1 MEMAD
6 RPATPWASAIERVV
20 QAGEVLVHEGG
31 NDDDVFTVVE
41 GLFEI
46 LRGPELVRID
56 TVGPGG
62 TIGEIAALAGCP
74 RMATARALE
83 VSLVRQLEGS
93 ALQRWLVSNEPAML
107 AMVDVARSRLDRHRA
122 INLVTE
128 LLSIDVTLAA
138 EVVESSERVHLR
150 AGQVLFEEGDASDA
164 GYLVVSGRLAASRD
178 GAVIGEI
185 ARGEVVGEVGM
196 IERAPRGATVTALR
210 DSTLARFS
218 VEAFRSLTAAHPTLM
233 LQLSRTILSRVGRRN
248 AHTDRARS
256 IAVAVTVPLDTR
268 LLVTRLAEE
277 IARHGSIEHLWTA
290 RIDATLGREGLVESG
305 LSVTQP
311 ALLQLLH
318 EAETTHDYLVLE
330 LDAADTRWTE
340 LALSLADRVV
350 IVSSA
355 EPDAAEQRRLADI
368 VGAAPRRGRLE
379 RWLALV
385 HRPDTERAAGG
396 AALADRFKFDRVTHV
411 RSGDL
416 ADLNRLARLVSGNAT
431 GLVLSG
437 GGARGFA
444 HLGVWRALH
453 ELGVEVDA
461 IGGASI
467 GAAMGSLMAIGIPH
481 DKIVGE
487 VVTLFHG
494 LLDYTVPIVSLIKGE
509 RISRNITAVARGS
522 DVRDMWLPFFCV
534 STNLTRSRVE
544 VHDRGDAGT
553 AIRASVAIP
562 GILPPV
568 PFDGELLVDGGVLN
582 NLPCDIM
589 RATGAVHRLIA
600 VDLSPSVGPRAREDF
615 GHAVSGWKALRAQLG
630 PGQSRFPGLMSI
642 LMRSLVAGS
651 VRDRDR
657 FIDDGTVDWYLDLDL
672 RGVGLLDFERVE
684 EIATRG
690 HEAAKPR
697 IEAFLAGGH
706 REE

>member
-1 MEMAD
+1 M
-6 RPATPWASAIERVV
+6 P
-20 QAGEVLVHEGG
+20 
-31 NDDDVFTVVE
+31 VE
-41 GLFEI
+41 
-46 LRGPELVRID
+46 
-56 TVGPGG
+56 
-62 TIGEIAALAGCP
+62 
-74 RMATARALE
+74 
-83 VSLVRQLEGS
+83 
-93 ALQRWLVSNEPAML
+93 
-107 AMVDVARSRLDRHRA
+107 
-122 INLVTE
+122 
-128 LLSIDVTLAA
+128 
-138 EVVESSERVHLR
+138 
-150 AGQVLFEEGDASDA
+150 VLFEEGDASDA

-233 LQLSRTILSRVGRRN
+233 LQLSRTILSRLGRRN

-256 IAVAVTVPLDTR
+256 IAVAVTAPLDTR
-268 LLVTRLAEE
+268 MLVTRLANE

-290 RIDATLGREGLVESG
+290 RIDATLGRDGLVESG

-311 ALLQLLH
+311 ALLQSCTKPRPP
-318 EAETTHDYLVLE
+318 TTTSSSNWTPP
-330 LDAADTRWTE
+330 TRGGPSWRSRSPTG
-340 LALSLADRVV
+340 SS
-350 IVSSA
+350 SSA
-355 EPDAAEQRRLADI
+355 LPSRTLPSSAGWPTSSARRLGAGAWSAGWRSSTVRTPNGPRGAPRWPIASSSTGWPTCGPATSPTSTAWLASCRGTPPASCSAAAE
-368 VGAAPRRGRLE
+368 RG
-379 RWLALV
+379 
-385 HRPDTERAAGG
+385 
-396 AALADRFKFDRVTHV
+396 
-411 RSGDL
+411 
-416 ADLNRLARLVSGNAT
+416 
-431 GLVLSG
+431 
-437 GGARGFA
+437 GFA

-481 DKIVGE
+481 DKLVGE

-600 VDLSPSVGPRAREDF
+600 VDLSPSVGPRAARTSDTPCPA
-615 GHAVSGWKALRAQLG
+615 GRRCAPSSGRG
-630 PGQSRFPGLMSI
+630 SPGSPG
-642 LMRSLVAGS
+642 
-651 VRDRDR
+651 
-657 FIDDGTVDWYLDLDL
+657 
-672 RGVGLLDFERVE
+672 
-684 EIATRG
+684 
-690 HEAAKPR
+690 
-697 IEAFLAGGH
+697 
-706 REE
+706 